1 MDAVSDTVEDTA
13 PPRRKLPRAARR
25 VQLIEATIETIG
37 ARGIARTT
45 MGDVAK
51 QAGLS
56 HGLVNFHFQ
65 TKDNLLHETLLYLAD
80 EFRDNWM
87 EAVAVADPYPA
98 AQLEALLRADFRP
111 EVCTPARL
119 SAWCAFWGEAG
130 SRPLYQQM
138 CGEHDVAY
146 DQQIESLCQSLIT
159 AGAYPHISARAARV
173 LRTCSEGVWLDL
185 MMPEPPYDLTEGLT
199 TLMACAQALFPL
211 HFTVL
216 GRIDPAG

>member
-1 MDAVSDTVEDTA
+1 MSAVFDPIEQIA

-37 ARGIARTT
+37 AHGIARTT

-87 EAVAVADPYPA
+87 EAVAATGTDPA
-98 AQLEALLRADFRP
+98 AQLDAMLRADFRP

-130 SRPLYQQM
+130 SRPIYQQM
-138 CGEHDVAY
+138 CGDHDAAY
-146 DQQIESLCQSLIT
+146 DLQIESLCQSLIT
-159 AGAYPHISARAARV
+159 AGAYPHSPARAARV

-185 MMPEPPYDLTEGLT
+185 MMPEPPYDLTEGLA

-211 HFTVL
+211 HFTAQ
-216 GRIDPAG
+216 GRIDPEI